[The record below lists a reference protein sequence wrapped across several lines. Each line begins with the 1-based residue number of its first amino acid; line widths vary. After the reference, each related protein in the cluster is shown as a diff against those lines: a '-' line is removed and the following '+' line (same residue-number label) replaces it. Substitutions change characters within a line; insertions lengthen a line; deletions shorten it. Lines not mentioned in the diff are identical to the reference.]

1 MTLFQLSANLQYLLA
16 FLTGTGE
23 SGKSTFIKQMR
34 IIHGSGYTDED
45 KKGFTKLVYQNIF
58 TSMQAMIR
66 ATETLKI
73 PFKYEQNKVRTVKC

>member
-1 MTLFQLSANLQYLLA
+1 
-16 FLTGTGE
+16 
-23 SGKSTFIKQMR
+23 MR

-73 PFKYEQNKVRTVKC
+73 PYKYEQNKVRTCGAERSIPANSMRSVPFTVEESAVAS

>member
-1 MTLFQLSANLQYLLA
+1 
-16 FLTGTGE
+16 
-23 SGKSTFIKQMR
+23 MR

-58 TSMQAMIR
+58 TSMQSMIR

-73 PFKYEQNKVRTVKC
+73 PFKYEQNKVKKKKRMKKNVVVLLKCISVSKYKVSITL

>member
-1 MTLFQLSANLQYLLA
+1 
-16 FLTGTGE
+16 
-23 SGKSTFIKQMR
+23 MR

-73 PFKYEQNKVRTVKC
+73 PYKYEQNKVRTLCPRFTRPQS